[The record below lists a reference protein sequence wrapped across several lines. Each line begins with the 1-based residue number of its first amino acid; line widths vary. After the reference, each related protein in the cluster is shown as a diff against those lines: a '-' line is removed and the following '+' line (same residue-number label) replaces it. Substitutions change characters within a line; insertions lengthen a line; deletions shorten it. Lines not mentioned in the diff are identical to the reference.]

1 MKMTAEMTPEQR
13 LENIESRLE
22 RMEANLDLCVNYCR
36 EVARVHLS
44 AETIVRIE
52 AELGNGHDSE

>member
-1 MKMTAEMTPEQR
+1 MNMTAEMTPEQR

>member
-36 EVARVHLS
+36 EVPRVHLS

>member
-1 MKMTAEMTPEQR
+1 MEIEQR
-13 LENIESRLE
+13 IERIESRLDRIE
-22 RMEANLDLCVNYCR
+22 QNLDLCVNYCR
-36 EVARVHLS
+36 EVAKVHLS

>member
-1 MKMTAEMTPEQR
+1 MKMTAEMTHEQR

>member
-1 MKMTAEMTPEQR
+1 MEIEQR
-13 LENIESRLE
+13 IEQIESRLDRIE
-22 RMEANLDLCVNYCR
+22 KNLDLCVNYCR

-52 AELGNGHDSE
+52 AELGNGHDSEPTGR

>member
-1 MKMTAEMTPEQR
+1 MKMTAEMTNEQR